1 MYRLDDPEHAR
12 DIVDIVAFLTDPEA
26 PFHDPWIPDRRGVTV
41 RPLEQEA
48 TQSWTWTD
56 HESPYKYLCIRQALF
71 DSRTVV
77 FAGKAK
83 REDSDDEPTDV
94 IVKAWWTYREVEDYE
109 LKMLDHL
116 HNGEPQFE
124 FDPSHTDPVPM
135 DIIDPKAIACL
146 PRALG
151 VVQVEQVDPEVWKT
165 RTRGTPRSL
174 CIMATSGPLGWN
186 MPTEP
191 DIVFSCNG
199 REVVLGLRHY
209 GQILLG
215 VCESL
220 WYAAIKGV
228 HHRDISLGNIMWTW
242 IEDVPGDPSSGR
254 AVGYL
259 VDFGIARYRDN
270 PRFKYEYEDEDE
282 IENQGDVKIGMQDDW
297 DSYVLAL
304 DDSRSGTPVF
314 SSVHTARTKDFV
326 RWYPEHKK
334 RLVDAAKSDYAL
346 WKTISKASYE
356 KTLLGLKVDSHR
368 YIDDLESSVYAFLLQ
383 VSPNE
388 VPSLRRS

>member
-1 MYRLDDPEHAR
+1 MYRLDDPEHAK
-12 DIVDIVAFLTDPEA
+12 DIVDIVAFLTDSKA
-26 PFHDPWIPDRRGVTV
+26 PFHDRWIPDRRGVTV
-41 RPLEQEA
+41 RPLDQEA

-94 IVKAWWTYREVEDYE
+94 IVKAWWTHREVEDYE

-124 FDPSHTDPVPM
+124 FDPDPADSIPM
-135 DIIDPKAIACL
+135 DIIDPKVIACL

-174 CIMATSGPLGWN
+174 CVMATSGPLGWN

-191 DIVFSCNG
+191 DTVFSCNG

-228 HHRDISLGNIMWTW
+228 HHRDISLGNIM
-242 IEDVPGDPSSGR
+242 
-254 AVGYL
+254 
-259 VDFGIARYRDN
+259 
-270 PRFKYEYEDEDE
+270 
-282 IENQGDVKIGMQDDW
+282 
-297 DSYVLAL
+297 
-304 DDSRSGTPVF
+304 
-314 SSVHTARTKDFV
+314 
-326 RWYPEHKK
+326 
-334 RLVDAAKSDYAL
+334 
-346 WKTISKASYE
+346 
-356 KTLLGLKVDSHR
+356 
-368 YIDDLESSVYAFLLQ
+368 
-383 VSPNE
+383 
-388 VPSLRRS
+388 